1 MLAFGFIIPIVII
14 GLMIFFYVT
23 SYSVISVY
31 CLKFIK
37 SKYGNKIDSWF
48 EKSPKNKVGL
58 DFLIG
63 FIIIG
68 VPLLGL
74 DMFFWI
80 SVMLS

>member
-1 MLAFGFIIPIVII
+1 MLVFGFIVPIVII
-14 GLMIFFYVT
+14 GLMIFFYVA

-48 EKSPKNKVGL
+48 EKSPKNKVRL

-63 FIIIG
+63 FIIG
-68 VPLLGL
+68 APLLGV
-74 DMFFWI
+74 DMYFWI
-80 SVMLS
+80 SVMPS

>member
-1 MLAFGFIIPIVII
+1 M
-14 GLMIFFYVT
+14 
-23 SYSVISVY
+23 
-31 CLKFIK
+31 KFIK

-74 DMFFWI
+74 DMFFG
-80 SVMLS
+80 LA